1 VLLASVDFQKLGGLV
16 TTMEFIC
23 FFVFVRMLEF
33 RKFETVTKAEMQGGK
48 KMPAHIV
55 EHCEFRF
62 H

>member
-1 VLLASVDFQKLGGLV
+1 
-16 TTMEFIC
+16 MEFIC